1 MNDPT
6 ALIERYVNGAV
17 LRRSDRVWSAIW
29 STVPFLRNAKQ
40 ATAASRML
48 QSQPAGEEQQSFSI
62 SSYNGE
68 NSFVREM
75 ELQLR
80 QQLNDDLLDA
90 MVHGSLG
97 TLDEVS
103 YSDFDALVL
112 LKDEVFEN
120 QHRLVRVA
128 KTLHDLRRIMYKMD
142 PLQHHGWFVLTE
154 SGLRNFPVLYF
165 PPALFAHSKS
175 LLHERGSNLAIRYSG
190 HHDFRKPLVRLCRSL
205 EQKLSSPLPAD
216 LYAIKNLL
224 SEFMLL
230 PALYVQARDRK
241 GMYKKFSFD
250 AARPDFAPASWQAMD
265 VVSSI
270 RSDWDQLLKEGGV
283 SPETI
288 HRDTAMPASL
298 KSRLDAKCIQ
308 AMQSLVQEA
317 KEKIK

>member
-90 MVHGSLG
+90 M
-97 TLDEVS
+97 
-103 YSDFDALVL
+103 VL